1 MTQLALV
8 FTIPT
13 TTISARK
20 SKIARQISSTIK
32 FEGAPMIARPS
43 IARLADSVPVALDLF
58 CGAGGATKGLQ
69 RPCRR
74 LTLRKAGVRAGK
86 RQVCSAIA
94 AGVTCSA
101 WRFTTQKDAEK

>member
-1 MTQLALV
+1 VLGGLCGRCDKGEAALAFGPLGMTQLALV

-43 IARLADSVPVALDLF
+43 IARLADSVPVALDLSAEQ
-58 CGAGGATKGLQ
+58 AGLLKDCSGL
-69 RPCRR
+69 
-74 LTLRKAGVRAGK
+74 A
-86 RQVCSAIA
+86 
-94 AGVTCSA
+94 
-101 WRFTTQKDAEK
+101 DA